1 LLKKSL
7 KKIFEECFKILDTG
21 KLDMIRLTANY
32 KFNKLSDVSENVSKI
47 PKFSINNFYINTF
60 RYSDNPFITKPSFFN
75 KYGYYLDK
83 TSGAYGET
91 EYAVRLLK
99 LNASIGITKI
109 SYVGST
115 GSESV
120 LNPIIKKKKIKL
132 NKRIH
137 RFIRAARQHLEWLMY
152 NPKKRKLFTFSNL
165 MNKD

>member
-1 LLKKSL
+1 SNVNSGLASNLNRGLKACSGDYILYCQEDFLLKKSL
-7 KKIFEECFKILDTG
+7 KNIFEECFKILDTG

-91 EYAVRLLK
+91 EYAIRLLK
-99 LNASIGITKI
+99 LN
-109 SYVGST
+109 
-115 GSESV
+115 
-120 LNPIIKKKKIKL
+120 
-132 NKRIH
+132 
-137 RFIRAARQHLEWLMY
+137 
-152 NPKKRKLFTFSNL
+152 
-165 MNKD
+165 